1 MEKEKGIWSISN
13 VISLRQDYDECSEGL
28 IKNAIDKGYCKRE
41 KDFNFRKCYS
51 DKFMTWAAKGM
62 EREKRSRV
70 LLFQNDKKFIL
81 KDFIG
86 ILRDHGKGMDSREW
100 SPEKSEASLCLHAKD
115 PLIRRTQTICSMVA
129 KLGQENNFYFTTG
142 ASNPCLSPFFPIFLK
157 DTRIPEDYQESG
169 AYYHQNSFWW
179 QSEKFHRDALCN
191 FRNAL
196 LEIYPFYR
204 DFEEKMMSSLE
215 KNNLTVNQREINEYF
230 KQARTI
236 VVEWGSRLKRLAPD
250 KTNWFYRNYWHKYN
264 KRNGM
269 I

>member
-1 MEKEKGIWSISN
+1 MVGLEKEKGIWSISN

-142 ASNPCLSPFFPIFLK
+142 ASNPCLSPFFPIFL
-157 DTRIPEDYQESG
+157 RILGFRKIIRKAEHITIKILSG
-169 AYYHQNSFWW
+169 GKA
-179 QSEKFHRDALCN
+179 KN
-191 FRNAL
+191 FIAMPCVTFAMHYWKYIRFTG
-196 LEIYPFYR
+196 I
-204 DFEEKMMSSLE
+204 
-215 KNNLTVNQREINEYF
+215 
-230 KQARTI
+230 
-236 VVEWGSRLKRLAPD
+236 LK
-250 KTNWFYRNYWHKYN
+250 KK
-264 KRNGM
+264 
-269 I
+269 